1 MTDELLTLDEVAER
15 LRCSRRSV
23 ERLVRAGRL
32 RVVHPTPGRT
42 CITPRELAAYR
53 ASIEGRRVA

>member
-1 MTDELLTLDEVAER
+1 MSDLYTLTETAHL

-32 RVVHPTPGRT
+32 RVVHPVPGRT
-42 CITPRELAAYR
+42 CVEARELEAYR
-53 ASIEGRRVA
+53 ASLRKVA